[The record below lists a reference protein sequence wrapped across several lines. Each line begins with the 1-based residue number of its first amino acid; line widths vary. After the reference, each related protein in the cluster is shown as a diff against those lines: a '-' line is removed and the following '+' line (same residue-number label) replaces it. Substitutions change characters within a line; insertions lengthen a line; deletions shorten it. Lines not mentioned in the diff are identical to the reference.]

1 MKHTRKDHLWYNQA
15 LKKTR
20 AIMSEGGGISGMDI
34 ERLAESQEGRSLLE
48 SYCRFYSTI
57 R

>member
-48 SYCRFYSTI
+48 SYCRFYSTM